1 MICQIQNACRGFFSK
16 TKSLKIIL
24 LTGSNNQF
32 RNYESEFPHFFNQ
45 LEQLLQVF
53 FVNIS
58 LIAIIFL
65 KFRITNFKTGSW
77 ISWARLIIWKFP
89 PEREQTH
96 EEKNMLANQY
106 MIKKIFE
113 PQIIFQNSK
122 FFQDLWM

>member
-53 FVNIS
+53 FVNIN
-58 LIAIIFL
+58 LIDISFL
-65 KFRITNFKTGSW
+65 KIQDYKIQNWFLNMMSKINIMKNSSGKRTN
-77 ISWARLIIWKFP
+77 P
-89 PEREQTH
+89 
-96 EEKNMLANQY
+96 
-106 MIKKIFE
+106 
-113 PQIIFQNSK
+113 
-122 FFQDLWM
+122 